1 MKKILSLL
9 FIVLVL
15 VGCGKKD
22 TSEGIM
28 YVLPSEGENRIKLD
42 DENQAKI
49 DTLSSVITLENSDL
63 KALDVD
69 LSEIGD
75 YLVDTNGEKVSLEGT
90 TFIEVVATWCTYCK
104 EQAVENNP
112 ILIEKYKD
120 YNFVQLFIEQ
130 EEDIETYYKN
140 LEIEVPKADN
150 FHIIE
155 KNDELAT
162 LIKEKTALQ
171 YFPTNLVL
179 VDGVVK
185 LMFTGECDEEMADL
199 IAKYLENPVS
209 EVELTEIIVRNTE
222 NVKADIGEEA
232 VMKLQELE
240 DEGNYAT
247 VDVTLNNIGRYV
259 GDINPF
265 KTNVLFVNYLE
276 NTEFNDLVRV
286 FKERNPDVEVLLWTQ
301 DATSEDELPSIADV
315 IQYNKENVPSSLKTE
330 LNGEVLPVAFYF
342 ENAICTGAI
351 SSPSALSTLNKG
363 LELFIGEN
371 SIARIG

>member
-49 DTLSSVITLENSDL
+49 DTLSSVITLENNDL

-69 LSEIGD
+69 LNEIGD

-104 EQAVENNP
+104 EQTVENNP

-185 LMFTGECDEEMADL
+185 LMFTGECDEEMADI

-259 GDINPF
+259 SDINPF

-315 IQYNKENVPSSLKTE
+315 IQYNKENVPSSFKTE

>member
-209 EVELTEIIVRNTE
+209 DVELTEIIVRNTE

>member
-9 FIVLVL
+9 FIVLIL

-69 LSEIGD
+69 LNEIGD

-112 ILIEKYKD
+112 ILVEKYKD

-209 EVELTEIIVRNTE
+209 DVELTEIIVRNTE

-247 VDVTLNNIGRYV
+247 VDVTLNNIGKYV

-315 IQYNKENVPSSLKTE
+315 IQYNKENVPSSFKTE

>member
-69 LSEIGD
+69 LNEIGD

-112 ILIEKYKD
+112 ILVEKYKD

-209 EVELTEIIVRNTE
+209 DVELTEIIVRNTE

-247 VDVTLNNIGRYV
+247 VDVTLNNIGKYV

-315 IQYNKENVPSSLKTE
+315 IQYNKENVPSSFKTE